1 MPLARFPNVE
11 RESPTQ
17 PAGTPH
23 QLIGTVRH
31 GGARGGEGVA
41 AAEAWVEGQPRWVKT
56 LTYHSRL
63 GRERLEITTLA
74 LPYL

>member
-41 AAEAWVEGQPRWVKT
+41 AAEAWVEGQP
-56 LTYHSRL
+56 
-63 GRERLEITTLA
+63 
-74 LPYL
+74 